1 MGAGPSALGGPYNF
15 AGKHVFLTGG
25 ANGIGFAMAEL
36 LLRRGARV
44 TLTDIADVST
54 AKAALEKSGSGSQSV
69 KFIKADVG
77 SYPQV
82 SAGPNLPIIDAHS
95 GVKLYIQGLSL
106 HL

>member
-25 ANGIGFAMAEL
+25 ANGIGYAMAEL

-44 TLTDIADVST
+44 TFTDIADAST
-54 AKAALEKSGSGSQSV
+54 AKAALEKFGSGSQSV

-77 SYPQV
+77 SYQQV
-82 SAGPNLPIIDAHS
+82 SAGSHLPTMDAHS
-95 GVKLYIQGLSL
+95 GVEVGRQTSRCS
-106 HL
+106 